1 MVYNMEY
8 TFLTLWLNENRANL
22 IGCSVRDVFY
32 NDSNYILDLTSTQFV
47 VSINGQ
53 NPLCFMAEDITFIE
67 NNSSP
72 LALLLKQ
79 HLTKSVVKTVEIR
92 ENDKVLILTFEKES
106 FYGETSTYKL
116 IIELIP
122 RYENLILTRVEK
134 EKNIILD
141 CHRRIHVS
149 DSKFRQLYPG
159 IPYNFPPAVEKPYIF
174 SVSRSQFESLFPGIL
189 PDSWKEFVTNF
200 SNSPKFLKDIFKPG
214 MKTNEMWEFISIV
227 RTTCEQW
234 SDKNYVFYN
243 AKKKRLNLFN
253 VADCLEIKTVNDA
266 FAYMYEHEIV
276 QNRFKQIKGT
286 TISSLTHQKKKL
298 LQTLTRQ
305 RKDLDELKDAEHWQ
319 KMGEL
324 LKINLHKIEH
334 GMTEIV
340 VTDYF
345 IDGNPEIVIPIKTNW
360 TPQQNMAHYF
370 KKYKK
375 TRSGKEKLIKNIATH
390 KKRLEKLEKQIAEIN
405 ECKGI
410 EIFEH
415 MVKIQKSSS
424 GPRKNATPFRKFTLS
439 VESRQWD
446 IFVGRSGKENDELT
460 LHFAKPNDWFFHT
473 RIYHGSHIIVKNPTK
488 LEHLPEQLRVVAAG
502 IAAYYSKAKHST
514 KVPVDF
520 TLVRYV
526 TKPRKSAPGFVVYKN
541 HKTVFVDPIN
551 PRTLQL

>member
-1 MVYNMEY
+1 
-8 TFLTLWLNENRANL
+8 
-22 IGCSVRDVFY
+22 
-32 NDSNYILDLTSTQFV
+32 
-47 VSINGQ
+47 
-53 NPLCFMAEDITFIE
+53 
-67 NNSSP
+67 
-72 LALLLKQ
+72 
-79 HLTKSVVKTVEIR
+79 
-92 ENDKVLILTFEKES
+92 
-106 FYGETSTYKL
+106 
-116 IIELIP
+116 
-122 RYENLILTRVEK
+122 
-134 EKNIILD
+134 
-141 CHRRIHVS
+141 
-149 DSKFRQLYPG
+149 
-159 IPYNFPPAVEKPYIF
+159 
-174 SVSRSQFESLFPGIL
+174 
-189 PDSWKEFVTNF
+189 
-200 SNSPKFLKDIFKPG
+200 
-214 MKTNEMWEFISIV
+214 MWEFISIV

-243 AKKKRLNLFN
+243 AKKNALTFSMWT
-253 VADCLEIKTVNDA
+253 DCLEIKTVNDA

-488 LEHLPEQLRVVAAG
+488 LEHLPEQLREVAAG

-541 HKTVFVDPIN
+541 NKTVFVDPID